1 MTRREEIVK
10 ATKECREDYVGLGR
24 YLTSD
29 DIADAFEE
37 GAEWADNYWQKK
49 FNRHDLTSY
58 GRLYSIWINIK
69 SRCNNKNNAGYYRY
83 GKRGISICEEWNKSF
98 INFAIWSIFNGYED
112 DLSIDRINVDGDYEP
127 SNCRWADSFV
137 QLNNTSRN
145 HKIGDDT
152 IGEIARKNNINY
164 RTLHNRITR
173 GGMTI
178 EEAISCKKAYKY
190 KKIYQYSKEGLLI
203 AEYESALQAA
213 KILNPNGSVNSTRTN
228 IQACCQGKRK
238 TALGYIFSYNK
249 DFLKAME
256 E

>member
-1 MTRREEIVK
+1 MTRREREILIASVSWTDKSLTVNEEK
-10 ATKECREDYVGLGR
+10 AFQ
-24 YLTSD
+24 
-29 DIADAFEE
+29 A
-37 GAEWADNYWQKK
+37 GARWADNYWQEK

-213 KILNPNGSVNSTRTN
+213 KILNPNGSVNSTRTH

-238 TALGYIFSYNK
+238 TALGYIFSYDK
-249 DFLKAME
+249 DFRKAME

>member
-1 MTRREEIVK
+1 MIRKEEIRQEAHRK
-10 ATKECREDYVGLGR
+10 YPYEGGTKGTICEW
-24 YLTSD
+24 S
-29 DIADAFEE
+29 IPIFIQ
-37 GAEWADNYWQKK
+37 GAEWADNYWQEK

-69 SRCNNKNNAGYYRY
+69 GRCNNKNNAGYYRY

-190 KKIYQYSKEGLLI
+190 KKVYQYSKEGLLI

-213 KILNPNGSVNSTRTN
+213 KILNPNGSVNSTRTH

-238 TALGYIFSYNK
+238 TALGYIFSYNEY
-249 DFLKAME
+249 FRKAME

>member
-1 MTRREEIVK
+1 MTRREEIAKQAEITVFPWDEPQEQNK
-10 ATKECREDYVGLGR
+10 FQDGF
-24 YLTSD
+24 
-29 DIADAFEE
+29 IE
-37 GAEWADNYWQKK
+37 GAKWADNCWQEK

-213 KILNPNGSVNSTRTN
+213 KILNPNGSVNSTRTH

-238 TALGYIFSYNK
+238 TVLGYIFSYNK
-249 DFLKAME
+249 DFKQAME